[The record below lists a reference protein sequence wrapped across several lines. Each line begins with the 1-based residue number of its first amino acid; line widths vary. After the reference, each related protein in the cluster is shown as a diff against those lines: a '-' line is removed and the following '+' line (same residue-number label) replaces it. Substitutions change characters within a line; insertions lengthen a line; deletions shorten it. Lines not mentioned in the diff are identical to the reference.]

1 MSKLTSLDDEEVD
14 ISNHGA
20 GDRDTQKKQ
29 PNKDYVDKTF
39 HAKEWD
45 VQEGDLVLLEQKRQN
60 KFVWEEAIWRDDS
73 VRGSSCVEGFE
84 RRGVEEKFAAY

>member
-39 HAKEWD
+39 HAKE
-45 VQEGDLVLLEQKRQN
+45 
-60 KFVWEEAIWRDDS
+60 
-73 VRGSSCVEGFE
+73 
-84 RRGVEEKFAAY
+84 